1 MSRFSWEKRGKV
13 AVLMMNDGEN
23 RHDLEYSRQMLAV
36 LDEIVADKE
45 VCSLVLSSSD
55 EKNFC
60 QGVNLMWLLER
71 QKEGDLQAIK
81 DFMYGMGEVFKRFL
95 LLPIPSVAAV
105 NGHAFGNGAILACA
119 CDFRLMLSGRG
130 FFCFPEVDVGVPF
143 MPSMIKFVSRIM
155 PPQVFNELLLTG
167 RRVVA
172 EEMVDMGFAVK
183 ACADKQTLIEEAVA
197 YAATFEK
204 KRGIFSEMKKRM
216 HRHIIEEMDNRDKE
230 YIEKLFLLV
239 TD

>member
-23 RHDLEYSRQMLAV
+23 RNDLEFSRQMLAI
-36 LDEIVADKE
+36 LDEIIADQE
-45 VCSLVLSSSD
+45 VSSLVLSSSD

-71 QKEGDLQAIK
+71 QQEGDTQSIK

-95 LLPIPSVAAV
+95 LLPIPSIAAV

-167 RRVVA
+167 RRIVA

-183 ACADKQTLIEEAVA
+183 ASPSREALINDAVE
-197 YAATFEK
+197 YASTFEK
-204 KRGIFSEMKKRM
+204 KRGIFTEMKKRM
-216 HRHIIEEMDNRDKE
+216 HRHIIEVMDTQDKE
-230 YIEKLFLLV
+230 YVEKLFLMV

>member
-23 RHDLEYSRQMLAV
+23 RHDLEFSRQMLAI
-36 LDEIVADKE
+36 LDEIVADTE
-45 VCSLVLSSSD
+45 VSSLVLSSSD

-71 QKEGDLQAIK
+71 QQEGDFQAIK

-95 LLPIPSVAAV
+95 LLPIPSVAAI
-105 NGHAFGNGAILACA
+105 NGHAFGNGAIMACA
-119 CDFRLMLSGRG
+119 CDFRLMRSGRG

-155 PPQVFNELLLTG
+155 PPHVFNELLLTG

-172 EEMVDMGFAVK
+172 DEMVDMGFAVK
-183 ACADKQTLIEEAVA
+183 ACPDYESLINDAVA

-204 KRGIFSEMKKRM
+204 KRGIFTEMKKRM
-216 HRHIIEEMDNRDKE
+216 HRHIIEEMDTRDPE
-230 YIEKLFLLV
+230 YIEKLFLMV